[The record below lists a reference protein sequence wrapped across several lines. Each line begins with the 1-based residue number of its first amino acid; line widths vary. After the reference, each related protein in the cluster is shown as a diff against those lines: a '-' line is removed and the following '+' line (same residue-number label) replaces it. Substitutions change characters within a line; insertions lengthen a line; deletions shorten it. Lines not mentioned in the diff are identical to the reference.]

1 MKIAVSAAG
10 NIMESQM
17 DQRFG
22 RAASFI
28 IVETKTMEYEAIE
41 NTGAAASGGAGISA
55 AQLVADKGAEALI
68 TGNVGPNAMNVL
80 KAAKIEIYKGNSST
94 VKENIELFN
103 KGALERISTTVPSHF
118 GMGGK

>member
-1 MKIAVSAAG
+1 
-10 NIMESQM
+10 MESQM

-80 KAAKIEIYKGNSST
+80 KAAKIEIYKGNSLT
-94 VKENIELFN
+94 VKENIELLN
-103 KGALERISTTVPSHF
+103 KGVLERISTTVPSHF